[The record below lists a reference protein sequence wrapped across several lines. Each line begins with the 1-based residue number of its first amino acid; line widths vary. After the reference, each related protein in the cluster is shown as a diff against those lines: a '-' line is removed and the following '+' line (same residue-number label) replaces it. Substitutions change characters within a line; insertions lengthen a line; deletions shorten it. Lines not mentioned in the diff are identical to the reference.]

1 MINLRYHLVSLA
13 AVLFALAAGIAL
25 GAGLLDDAGASLGD
39 DSDRQQDVSPA
50 VAGFDAAYAEVTS
63 PELIRDTLRDQ
74 SVIVFTTPGAPDA
87 QVEDVVENLQN
98 AGATVTG
105 RVGLTN
111 KLLSAGNRQFAEGVA
126 TQSTDD
132 DLSADDAYG
141 RIAMALG
148 YAYLADGW
156 DEERSRT
163 IRSAFTQGDLID
175 EASEPDQGANL
186 AVVIAGPPSEGE
198 DADHGAVVA
207 QLAPTLDSMSDGLL
221 VAGPVAS
228 SDERGVVGRVR
239 SADDT
244 SELSTFDV
252 TDTATG
258 RIATVLAL
266 VREADGTSG
275 AWGTSRS
282 ADGPMP

>member
-207 QLAPTLDSMSDGLL
+207 QLAPTLDSMGDGLL

-266 VREADGTSG
+266 VREADGASG